1 MLMDLKSR
9 LCSTA
14 LSRKLRWPAAT
25 LQSPCEVFTLVEL
38 MISCAIILTLCGIA
52 IPNVSLAITSAK
64 NARAVGDIRAIG
76 DDLTAYAATNY
87 VFPNNL
93 AAINDNY
100 LDPWGNPYKYLNFSK
115 ATPAQMRKDRFLF
128 PFNSYFDLYSMGA
141 DGQTALG
148 LTAPV
153 SQDDIIWANDG
164 DYVGLTSA
172 Y

>member
-1 MLMDLKSR
+1 
-9 LCSTA
+9 
-14 LSRKLRWPAAT
+14 
-25 LQSPCEVFTLVEL
+25 
-38 MISCAIILTLCGIA
+38 MISCAIILTLCAIA
-52 IPNVSLAITSAK
+52 IPNVALAITSAK

-87 VFPNNL
+87 VFPDTL
-93 AAINDNY
+93 ATINDNY
-100 LDPWGNPYKYLNFSK
+100 LDPWGNHYKYLNFAN
-115 ATPAQMRKDRFLF
+115 ATPTQMRKDRFLF
-128 PFNSYFDLYSMGA
+128 PFNTWFDLYSMGA

>member
-1 MLMDLKSR
+1 MLMNLTSP

-14 LSRKLRWPAAT
+14 RNMHCRRAPGALKGPL
-25 LQSPCEVFTLVEL
+25 EGFTLVEL

-76 DDLTAYAATNY
+76 DDLTGYAATNY

-93 AAINDNY
+93 AVINDNY

>member
-1 MLMDLKSR
+1 MLKDHTSQ

-14 LSRKLRWPAAT
+14 RNTHLRRVPGAPKE
-25 LQSPCEVFTLVEL
+25 PCAGFTLVEL

-52 IPNVSLAITSAK
+52 IPNVALAITSAR

-87 VFPNNL
+87 VFPNKL
-93 AAINDNY
+93 ADINDNY
-100 LDPWGNPYKYLNFSK
+100 LDPWGNPYKYLNFAN
-115 ATPAQMRKDRFLF
+115 ATPTQMRKDRFLF
-128 PFNSYFDLYSMGA
+128 PFNTWFDLYSMGA